1 MRGLQG
7 DWKYVQ
13 HLAKALDLDISA
25 RIKNLSKGNKQKVG
39 LVQAL
44 MSKPELLLLDEPTSG
59 LDPLRQQVVYRL
71 LKEAQKEGATIFFSS
86 HIISEVEAIAD
97 RVAII
102 RRGVIVKEAQPGELA
117 NMALRRFRVR
127 FCGPVDI
134 GPLSKLP
141 GVKLL
146 NRESEFDATVHVE
159 CVVLITREND

>member
-1 MRGLQG
+1 MQ
-7 DWKYVQ
+7 Y
-13 HLAKALDLDISA
+13 LACWIWTYL
-25 RIKNLSKGNKQKVG
+25 RINLPREQTKVG

-102 RRGVIVKEAQPGELA
+102 RRV
-117 NMALRRFRVR
+117 
-127 FCGPVDI
+127 
-134 GPLSKLP
+134 
-141 GVKLL
+141 
-146 NRESEFDATVHVE
+146 
-159 CVVLITREND
+159 